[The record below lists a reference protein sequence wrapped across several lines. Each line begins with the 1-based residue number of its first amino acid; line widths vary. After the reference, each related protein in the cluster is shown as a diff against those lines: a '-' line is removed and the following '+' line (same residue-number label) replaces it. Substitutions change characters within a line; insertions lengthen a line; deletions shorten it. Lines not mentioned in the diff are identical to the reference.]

1 MQEEAGGLLVKN
13 KRPRRVN
20 RPLLGA
26 TEQINGS
33 ISLTARTNAACA
45 CRTRISDAWSRGEEE
60 DKLQSNISPSAVFLT
75 S

>member
-13 KRPRRVN
+13 KRPRWVS

-33 ISLTARTNAACA
+33 LSVCA
-45 CRTRISDAWSRGEEE
+45 VHTH
-60 DKLQSNISPSAVFLT
+60 L
-75 S
+75 